1 MSKRRSI
8 IIRGTARNI
17 KAKKTGAFALI
28 DTLVRNNTRYIFG
41 YPGGAIL
48 PIYDELFFWESR
60 NAIQHIL
67 TRHEQGAIHAADSY
81 ARVSGQ
87 IGVCFATS
95 GPGATNLVTGIAT
108 AQLDSIPLLVITG
121 QVNTNFLGTD
131 AFQETDVFGITL
143 PIVKHSYKVTNP
155 DEMCEIISEALY
167 IAKNGRPGPVLVD
180 IPKDI
185 GSEVI
190 TNYENTSQNII
201 NNFIGYRFQYKVS
214 KKLIS
219 NVLKALRISERP
231 LLYVGG
237 GVISSNAYREIFIL
251 AHVFAIPITTTLMGK
266 GAFPERDPLS
276 VGMLGM
282 HGTAYANF
290 AVSEC
295 DLLIAVGARFDDR
308 VTGKLDLFASCAK
321 ILHFDIDPAE
331 IGKNKIADLAIL
343 GDVKKV
349 LQEILL
355 THKWDWEYSQ
365 LPLKR
370 NEWLENIYK
379 WRKAYP
385 LIIPTK
391 PNKLLPQQVINK
403 IGKTHKTALFTTDV
417 GQHQMWAA
425 QFIKCGPRRWSSSAG
440 LGTMGF
446 GLPAAIGAQLAF
458 PNRQVV
464 CISGDSSIQMCIQE
478 LGTIAQYNLPIR
490 LMIIN
495 NHYQGMVRQ
504 WQESF
509 YENRY
514 SHSSMD
520 KGQPNFVQLANSYG
534 IKGVSVSTTIEMEI
548 ALDKYSEYVGPVVF
562 EFVVVENENCY
573 PMVTP
578 GGTNAAMTGI
588 TYRSDELEILQRYT
602 ETDSNLDEFLS
613 IKTEESKAAEAAAN
627 YKKSNVTSNKKV

>member
-143 PIVKHSYKVTNP
+143 PIVKHSYKVTHP

-185 GSEVI
+185 GSEAI
-190 TNYENTSQNII
+190 MNYENTSQNII

-219 NVLKALRISERP
+219 NVLKALRVSERP

-509 YENRY
+509 YDNRY

-534 IKGVSVSTTIEMEI
+534 IQGVSVSTTIEMET
-548 ALDKYSEYVGPVVF
+548 ALEKYREYVGPVVF

-573 PMVTP
+573 PMVSP

-613 IKTEESKAAEAAAN
+613 IKTEESKAAEAAASYN
-627 YKKSNVTSNKKV
+627 KSNVTSSKKV

>member
-8 IIRGTARNI
+8 VIRGTSRKI
-17 KAKKTGAFALI
+17 KAKKTGAFALL

-48 PIYDELFFWESR
+48 PIYDELFFWENV

-81 ARVSGQ
+81 ARVTGQ

-95 GPGATNLVTGIAT
+95 GPGATNLITGIAN
-108 AQLDSIPLLVITG
+108 AQLDSIPILVITG

-131 AFQETDVFGITL
+131 AFQETDIFGITL
-143 PIVKHSYKVTNP
+143 PIVKHSYKITSAE
-155 DEMCEIISEALY
+155 DMCQIISEALY
-167 IAKNGRPGPVLVD
+167 IAKNGRPGPVLID

-185 GSEVI
+185 GSESI
-190 TNYENTSQNII
+190 INYENNSQNLI
-201 NNFIGYRFQYKVS
+201 NKLIGYRFNYKVS
-214 KKLIS
+214 KKLIYS
-219 NVLKALRISERP
+219 ALKALRTAERP

-237 GVISSNAYREIFIL
+237 GTIASNAYRELFIL
-251 AHVFAIPITTTLMGK
+251 AHLFAIPITTTLMGK
-266 GAFPERDPLS
+266 GAFYEKDPLS

-308 VTGKLDLFASCAK
+308 VTGKLDLFASSAK

-331 IGKNKIADLAIL
+331 IGKNKIADLSIL
-343 GDVKKV
+343 GDIKRI

-355 THKWDWEYSQ
+355 THKWNWEYTN

-370 NEWLENIYK
+370 SEWLDNIYK

-385 LIIPTK
+385 LIIPTQK
-391 PNKLLPQQVINK
+391 NQLLPQQVINS
-403 IGKTHKTALFTTDV
+403 IGKIFKKALFTTDV
-417 GQHQMWAA
+417 GQHQMWSA

-478 LGTIAQYNLPIR
+478 LGTIAHYKLPIR
-490 LMIIN
+490 IMIIN
-495 NHYQGMVRQ
+495 NYYQGMVRQ

-514 SHSSMD
+514 SHSDMR
-520 KGQPNFVQLANSYG
+520 KGQPNFIELANSYG
-534 IKGVSVSTTIEMEI
+534 IKAIKATNTTEMELAFKTYKDFPDPI
-548 ALDKYSEYVGPVVF
+548 LF
-562 EFVVVENENCY
+562 EFVVIENENCY
-573 PMVTP
+573 PMVSP
-578 GGTNAAMTGI
+578 GGTNATMTGI

-602 ETDSNLDEFLS
+602 ETDSNLDEFIS
-613 IKTEESKAAEAAAN
+613 IKTEESKAAEAAEKSQKKQG
-627 YKKSNVTSNKKV
+627 YKEYK

>member
-28 DTLVRNNTRYIFG
+28 DTLIRNNIRYLFG

-81 ARVSGQ
+81 ARVTGQ

-95 GPGATNLVTGIAT
+95 GPGATNLITGIAN
-108 AQLDSIPLLVITG
+108 AQLDSVPLLVITG

-143 PIVKHSYKVTNP
+143 PIVKHSFKVLTA
-155 DEMCEIISEALY
+155 DSICEIVSEALY
-167 IAKNGRPGPVLVD
+167 LAKNGRPGPVLIDV
-180 IPKDI
+180 PKDV
-185 GSEVI
+185 GYELI
-190 TNYENTSQNII
+190 TNYENTSQNQI
-201 NNFIGYRFQYKVS
+201 NNIIGHRFRYKIS
-214 KKLIS
+214 KKLFLSI
-219 NVLKALRISERP
+219 LKALRISERP

-251 AHVFAIPITTTLMGK
+251 AHVFSIPITTTLMGK
-266 GAFPERDPLS
+266 GAFPEKDPLS
-276 VGMLGM
+276 LGMLGM

-308 VTGKLDLFASCAK
+308 VTGKLDTFASYAK

-331 IGKNKIADLAIL
+331 IGKNKIVDLSIL
-343 GDVKKV
+343 GDVKCV

-355 THKWDWEYSQ
+355 IHKWDWEYSN

-370 NEWLENIYK
+370 NEWLKNIYK
-379 WRKAYP
+379 WRKTYP
-385 LIIPTK
+385 LVIPTQVD
-391 PNKLLPQQVINK
+391 KLFPQQVISQ
-403 IGKTHKTALFTTDV
+403 IGRSHRSALFTTDV

-478 LGTIAQYNLPIR
+478 LGTIAQYKLPIR
-490 LMIIN
+490 IVIIN

-509 YENRY
+509 YDNRY
-514 SHSSMD
+514 SHSHMNE
-520 KGQPNFVQLANSYG
+520 GQPNFIKLANSYG
-534 IKGVSVSTTIEMEI
+534 IKAIKINTFNKMNNVLNVYKHYLH
-548 ALDKYSEYVGPVVF
+548 ALLF
-562 EFVVVENENCY
+562 EFTVVENENCY
-573 PMVTP
+573 PMVNP
-578 GGTNAAMTGI
+578 GGANAAMCGI
-588 TYRSDELEILQRYT
+588 TYRSSELEILQRYT

-613 IKTEESKAAEAAAN
+613 IKMEESRVAEAKIN
-627 YKKSNVTSNKKV
+627 SKTFPI

>member
-1 MSKRRSI
+1 MMSKRRSI
-8 IIRGTARNI
+8 IIRGTSRKI
-17 KAKKTGAFALI
+17 KAKKTGAFALL

-48 PIYDELFFWESR
+48 PIYDELFFWENR
-60 NAIQHIL
+60 NTIQHIL

-81 ARVSGQ
+81 ARVTGQ

-95 GPGATNLVTGIAT
+95 GPGATNLITGIAN
-108 AQLDSIPLLVITG
+108 AQLDSIPILVITG

-131 AFQETDVFGITL
+131 AFQETDIFGITL
-143 PIVKHSYKVTNP
+143 PIVKHSYKISSAE
-155 DEMCEIISEALY
+155 DMCQIISEAFY
-167 IAKNGRPGPVLVD
+167 IARNGRPGPVLID

-185 GSEVI
+185 GSELI
-190 TNYENTSQNII
+190 TNYENTSQNLI
-201 NNFIGYRFQYKVS
+201 NKLIGYRFQYKVS
-214 KKLIS
+214 KKLIYS
-219 NVLKALRISERP
+219 VLKALRTSERP

-237 GVISSNAYREIFIL
+237 GTIASNAYRELFIL

-266 GAFPERDPLS
+266 GAFYEKDPLS

-308 VTGKLDLFASCAK
+308 VTGKLDLFASFAK

-331 IGKNKIADLAIL
+331 IGKNKIADLSIL
-343 GDVKKV
+343 GDIKRI

-355 THKWDWEYSQ
+355 THKWNWEYTN

-370 NEWLENIYK
+370 TEWLDNIYK

-385 LIIPTK
+385 LIVPTQT
-391 PNKLLPQQVINK
+391 NQLLPQQVINN
-403 IGKTHKTALFTTDV
+403 IGKIYKSALFTTDV
-417 GQHQMWAA
+417 GQHQMWSA

-478 LGTIAQYNLPIR
+478 LGTIVHYKLPIR
-490 LMIIN
+490 IMIIN
-495 NHYQGMVRQ
+495 NYYQGMVRQ

-514 SHSSMD
+514 SHSSM
-520 KGQPNFVQLANSYG
+520 KEGQPNFVELANSYG
-534 IKGVSVSTTIEMEI
+534 IKAIKATNLYDMEN
-548 ALDKYSEYVGPVVF
+548 ALKIYKDYPDPILF
-562 EFVVVENENCY
+562 EFVVIENENCY
-573 PMVTP
+573 PMVSP

-588 TYRSDELEILQRYT
+588 TYRSDELEILQRYS
-602 ETDSNLDEFLS
+602 ETDSNLDEFIS
-613 IKTEESKAAEAAAN
+613 IKTEESKAAEAAEKIRIEN
-627 YKKSNVTSNKKV
+627 GYKEY

>member
-28 DTLVRNNTRYIFG
+28 DTLIRNNTRYLFG

-95 GPGATNLVTGIAT
+95 GPGATNLITGIAN
-108 AQLDSIPLLVITG
+108 AQLDSVPLLIITG

-143 PIVKHSYKVTNP
+143 PIVKHSFKVTTAN
-155 DEMCEIISEALY
+155 ELCKIVCQALY
-167 IAKNGRPGPVLVD
+167 IAKNGRPGPILID
-180 IPKDI
+180 IPKDV
-185 GSEVI
+185 GSETI
-190 TNYENTSQNII
+190 TNYQNTSQNTI

-219 NVLKALRISERP
+219 NIIKALRDAERP

-237 GVISSNAYREIFIL
+237 GAISSNAYREIYIF

-266 GAFPERDPLS
+266 GIFPERDPLAL
-276 VGMLGM
+276 GMLGM

-295 DLLIAVGARFDDR
+295 DLLIAIGARFDDR
-308 VTGKLDLFASCAK
+308 VTGKLDLFATCAK
-321 ILHFDIDPAE
+321 VLQFDIDIAE
-331 IGKNKIADLAIL
+331 IGKNKIAHLSML
-343 GDVKKV
+343 GDAKCS

-355 THKWDWEYSQ
+355 THKWDWEYSH

-370 NEWLENIYK
+370 KEWLENIYK

-385 LIIPTK
+385 LIIPMQT
-391 PNKLLPQQVINK
+391 NKLLPQQVINK
-403 IGKTHKTALFTTDV
+403 IGLSHQNALFTTDV
-417 GQHQMWAA
+417 GQHQMWSA
-425 QFIKCGPRRWSSSAG
+425 QFIKCGPRSWSSSAG

-458 PNRQVV
+458 PDRQVV

-478 LGTIAQYNLPIR
+478 LGTIAQYKLPIR
-490 LMIIN
+490 IVIIN

-504 WQESF
+504 WQEAF
-509 YENRY
+509 YDNRY
-514 SHSSMD
+514 SHSTMD
-520 KGQPNFVQLANSYG
+520 QGQPNFVALANSYG
-534 IKGVSVSTTIEMEI
+534 IKALSINSKSEMRL
-548 ALDKYSEYVGPVVF
+548 ALKTYKSYSNAILF
-562 EFVVVENENCY
+562 EFNVVENENCY
-573 PMVTP
+573 PMISP
-578 GGTNAAMTGI
+578 GGTNAAMSGI
-588 TYRSDELEILQRYT
+588 TYKSDELEILQRHT

-613 IKTEESKAAEAAAN
+613 IKIEESKVASATEKIED
-627 YKKSNVTSNKKV
+627 KKF

>member
-8 IIRGTARNI
+8 IIRGTARNV

-60 NAIQHIL
+60 NAIEHIL

-81 ARVSGQ
+81 ARVTGQ

-95 GPGATNLVTGIAT
+95 GPGATNLVTGIAN

-143 PIVKHSYKVTNP
+143 PIVKHSFKVTNP
-155 DEMCEIISEALY
+155 DDMCEIISEALY
-167 IAKNGRPGPVLVD
+167 IAKNGRPGPVLID

-185 GSEVI
+185 GSEAI
-190 TNYENTSQNII
+190 TNYENTSQNVI

-219 NVLKALRISERP
+219 TVLKAIRTAERP

-237 GVISSNAYREIFIL
+237 GVISSNAYREIYIL

-266 GAFPERDPLS
+266 GAFPENDPLS
-276 VGMLGM
+276 LGMLGM

-331 IGKNKIADLAIL
+331 IGKNKIADLSIL

-349 LQEILL
+349 LQEVLL
-355 THKWDWEYSQ
+355 THKWDWEYSH
-365 LPLKR
+365 LPIKR
-370 NEWLENIYK
+370 TEWLENIHK

-385 LIIPTK
+385 LIIPTQ

-403 IGKTHKTALFTTDV
+403 IGRAHKTALFTTDV
-417 GQHQMWAA
+417 GQHQMWSA

-458 PNRQVV
+458 PDRQVV

-478 LGTIAQYNLPIR
+478 LGTIAQYKLPIR
-490 LMIIN
+490 IMIIN

-509 YENRY
+509 YDNRY

-520 KGQPNFVQLANSYG
+520 KGQPHFVNLAKSYG
-534 IKGVSVSTTIEMEI
+534 IKGISVTSTLEMEKT
-548 ALDKYSEYVGPVVF
+548 LETYKNYSGAILF
-562 EFVVVENENCY
+562 EFIVIENENCY
-573 PMVTP
+573 PMVSP
-578 GGTNAAMTGI
+578 GGTNAAMSGI
-588 TYRSDELEILQRYT
+588 TYKSDELEILQRYT

-613 IKTEESKAAEAAAN
+613 IKTEESKAAEEAA
-627 YKKSNVTSNKKV
+627 KFKTS

>member
-8 IIRGTARNI
+8 IIRGTARNV

-28 DTLVRNNTRYIFG
+28 DTLIRNNTRYIFG

-48 PIYDELFFWESR
+48 PIYDELFFWETR

-81 ARVSGQ
+81 ARVTGQ

-95 GPGATNLVTGIAT
+95 GPGATNLVTGIAN

-143 PIVKHSYKVTNP
+143 PIVKHSFKVTSA
-155 DEMCEIISEALY
+155 DDMCEIVSEALY
-167 IAKNGRPGPVLVD
+167 IAKNGRPGPVLID

-185 GSEVI
+185 GSEIVI
-190 TNYENTSQNII
+190 NYENTPQNII

-214 KKLIS
+214 KKLILR
-219 NVLKALRISERP
+219 VLKALRTSERP

-237 GVISSNAYREIFIL
+237 GVIASNAYREIFIL

-266 GAFPERDPLS
+266 GAFPEKDPLCL
-276 VGMLGM
+276 GMLGM

-331 IGKNKIADLAIL
+331 IGKNKIADLSIL
-343 GDVKKV
+343 GDVKRV
-349 LQEILL
+349 LQQILL
-355 THKWDWEYSQ
+355 THKWDWEYSH
-365 LPLKR
+365 LPIKR
-370 NEWLENIYK
+370 TEWLENIYK

-385 LIIPTK
+385 LIIPTQ
-391 PNKLLPQQVINK
+391 PNKLLPQQVINH

-417 GQHQMWAA
+417 GQHQMWSA

-458 PNRQVV
+458 PDRQVV

-478 LGTIAQYNLPIR
+478 LGTIAQHKLPVRI
-490 LMIIN
+490 MIIN
-495 NHYQGMVRQ
+495 NHFQGMVRQ

-509 YENRY
+509 YDNRY
-514 SHSSMD
+514 SHSTMD
-520 KGQPNFVQLANSYG
+520 KGQPTFVGLANSYG
-534 IKGVSVSTTIEMEI
+534 IKGISITNTFEMEKVI
-548 ALDKYSEYVGPVVF
+548 KAHETYAGPLLF

-573 PMVTP
+573 PMVSP
-578 GGTNAAMTGI
+578 GGTNAAMSGI

-613 IKTEESKAAEAAAN
+613 IKTEESKAAEAAEKFQN
-627 YKKSNVTSNKKV
+627 R

>member
-28 DTLVRNNTRYIFG
+28 DTLVRNNTKYIFG

-60 NAIQHIL
+60 SAIQHIL

-95 GPGATNLVTGIAT
+95 GPGATNLITGIAT
-108 AQLDSIPLLVITG
+108 AQLDSVPLLIITG

-143 PIVKHSYKVTNP
+143 PIVKHSYKVTSSN
-155 DEMCEIISEALY
+155 DMCQIVSEAFY
-167 IAKNGRPGPVLVD
+167 IAKNGRPGPVLID
-180 IPKDI
+180 IPKDV
-185 GSEVI
+185 GAEVI
-190 TNYENTSQNII
+190 KNYENTSQNVV
-201 NNFIGYRFQYKVS
+201 NNLVGYRFQYKIS
-214 KKLIS
+214 KKLIL
-219 NVLKALRISERP
+219 NVLRAIRTSERP
-231 LLYVGG
+231 LLYIGG
-237 GVISSNAYREIFIL
+237 GAISSNAYREIFIL
-251 AHVFAIPITTTLMGK
+251 AHVFAIPVTTTLMGK
-266 GAFPERDPLS
+266 GAFPDKDPLS
-276 VGMLGM
+276 LGMLGM

-295 DLLIAVGARFDDR
+295 DLLIAIGARFDDR

-321 ILHFDIDPAE
+321 ILHLDIDPAE
-331 IGKNKIADLAIL
+331 IGKNKLADLAVL
-343 GDVKKV
+343 GDVKRI

-355 THKWDWEYSQ
+355 THKWDWEYAH
-365 LPLKR
+365 LPRKR
-370 NEWLENIYK
+370 SDWLENISK

-385 LIIPTK
+385 LIIPMHQG
-391 PNKLLPQQVINK
+391 KLLPQQVIHH

-417 GQHQMWAA
+417 GQHQMWSA
-425 QFIKCGPRRWSSSAG
+425 QFIKCGPRRWSSSSG

-446 GLPAAIGAQLAF
+446 GLPAAIGAQFAF
-458 PNRQVV
+458 PTREVV

-490 LMIIN
+490 IMIIN
-495 NHYQGMVRQ
+495 NYYQGMVRQ

-509 YENRY
+509 YNNRY

-520 KGQPNFVQLANSYG
+520 KGQPSFVDLAKSYG
-534 IKGVSVSTTIEMEI
+534 IKSVRVQNISEMEEVI
-548 ALDKYSEYVGPVVF
+548 ESNKKYPNALLI

-573 PMVTP
+573 PMVSP

-588 TYRSDELEILQRYT
+588 TYQSDELEILQRYT
-602 ETDSNLDEFLS
+602 ETDSNLDDFLS
-613 IKTEESKAAEAAAN
+613 IKTQESKAADIP
-627 YKKSNVTSNKKV
+627 

>member
-8 IIRGTARNI
+8 IIRGTARNV

-60 NAIQHIL
+60 NAIEHIL

-81 ARVSGQ
+81 ARVTGQ
-87 IGVCFATS
+87 VGVCFATS
-95 GPGATNLVTGIAT
+95 GPGATNLVTGIAN

-143 PIVKHSYKVTNP
+143 PIVKHSFKVTNP
-155 DEMCEIISEALY
+155 DDMCEIISEALY
-167 IAKNGRPGPVLVD
+167 IAKNGRPGPVLID

-185 GSEVI
+185 GSEAI
-190 TNYENTSQNII
+190 TNYENTSQNVI

-219 NVLKALRISERP
+219 TVLKAIRTAERP

-237 GVISSNAYREIFIL
+237 GVISSNAYREIYIL

-266 GAFPERDPLS
+266 GAFPENDPLS
-276 VGMLGM
+276 LGMLGM

-295 DLLIAVGARFDDR
+295 DLLVAVGARFDDR

-331 IGKNKIADLAIL
+331 IGKNKIADLSIL

-349 LQEILL
+349 LQEVLL
-355 THKWDWEYSQ
+355 THKWDWEYSH
-365 LPLKR
+365 LPIKR
-370 NEWLENIYK
+370 TEWLENIHK

-385 LIIPTK
+385 LIIPTQ

-403 IGKTHKTALFTTDV
+403 IGRTHKTALFTTDV
-417 GQHQMWAA
+417 GQHQMWSA

-458 PNRQVV
+458 PDRQVV

-478 LGTIAQYNLPIR
+478 LGTIAQYKLPIR
-490 LMIIN
+490 IMIIN

-509 YENRY
+509 YDNRY

-520 KGQPNFVQLANSYG
+520 KGQPHFVNLAKSYG
-534 IKGVSVSTTIEMEI
+534 IKGISVTSTLEMEKT
-548 ALDKYSEYVGPVVF
+548 LESYKNYSGAILF
-562 EFVVVENENCY
+562 EFIVIENENCY
-573 PMVTP
+573 PMVSP
-578 GGTNAAMTGI
+578 GGTNAAMSGI
-588 TYRSDELEILQRYT
+588 TYKSDELEILQRYT

-613 IKTEESKAAEAAAN
+613 IKTEESKAAEEAA
-627 YKKSNVTSNKKV
+627 KFKTG